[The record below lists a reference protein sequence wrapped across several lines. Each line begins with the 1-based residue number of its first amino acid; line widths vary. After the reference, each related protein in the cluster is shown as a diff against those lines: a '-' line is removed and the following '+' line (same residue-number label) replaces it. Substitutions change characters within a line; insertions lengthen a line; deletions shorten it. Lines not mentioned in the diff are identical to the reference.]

1 MGSFFAPKWVV
12 IEVTW
17 RPRAHVPA
25 PGTWPDCVGHHTHA
39 TPWADY
45 LLLPGLPA
53 MHTAPCIPTS
63 TLLTSSQLLPTHS
76 FYTTHM
82 GLLLAF
88 LDPQFLQ
95 VITHHL
101 PAPAPCCLFLH
112 HPWNGVVIC
121 FSPCYPSP
129 GSSKNVGPWLHL
141 PSVVSCSLELCVG
154 LIEAH
159 SKTPLQG
166 SQFNILC
173 ASRSTWGFTSCHLIC
188 IITSS
193 CSCHRKSNR

>member
-101 PAPAPCCLFLH
+101 PAPAPP
-112 HPWNGVVIC
+112 PW
-121 FSPCYPSP
+121 SPWEPLWVSA
-129 GSSKNVGPWLHL
+129 L
-141 PSVVSCSLELCVG
+141 VSCPTSSLTATLTILLPVWTFFG
-154 LIEAH
+154 FAGRPRSLVATLTLSSYLSWSILPLGTPA
-159 SKTPLQG
+159 PLQ
-166 SQFNILC
+166 IL
-173 ASRSTWGFTSCHLIC
+173 FQHHLLWKAYLDFV
-188 IITSS
+188 S
-193 CSCHRKSNR
+193 